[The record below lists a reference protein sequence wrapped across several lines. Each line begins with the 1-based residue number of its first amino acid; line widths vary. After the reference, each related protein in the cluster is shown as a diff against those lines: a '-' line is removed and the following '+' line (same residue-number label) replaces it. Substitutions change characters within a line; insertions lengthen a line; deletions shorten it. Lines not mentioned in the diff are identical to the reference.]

1 MADGFGPQPLFFCLL
16 AETNDESRKVVGYS
30 IYFYTYSTWAGR
42 AMYLEDLFVDLPFR
56 KLGTWPIST
65 QRLADRFFFF
75 LVGLGEALLR
85 ATAADAV
92 RRGCARLNL
101 QVLDWNT
108 PSIQFYD
115 STGGKALKEWLTYRW
130 EGASLKQLAGQ

>member
-1 MADGFGPQPLFFCLL
+1 
-16 AETNDESRKVVGYS
+16 
-30 IYFYTYSTWAGR
+30 
-42 AMYLEDLFVDLPFR
+42 MYLEDLFVDLPYR
-56 KLGTWPIST
+56 KLGTWPISSH
-65 QRLADRFFFF
+65 RLADRFFF
-75 LVGLGEALLR
+75 LEGLGKALLR

>member
-1 MADGFGPQPLFFCLL
+1 MLTG
-16 AETNDESRKVVGYS
+16 V
-30 IYFYTYSTWAGR
+30 R
-42 AMYLEDLFVDLPFR
+42 A
-56 KLGTWPIST
+56 
-65 QRLADRFFFF
+65 
-75 LVGLGEALLR
+75 GLGKALLR

-115 STGGKALKEWLTYRW
+115 SVGGKALKEWLSYRW
-130 EGASLKQLAGQ
+130 EGQSLKQLAESKP